1 MVALTIA
8 LAAVVGV
15 LLGLLGGGG
24 SVLAVPLLVFVA
36 GLDPHSAAAMSLF
49 VVGTTSLAG
58 LVPHARAGRV
68 RWLSGLAFGAAG
80 MVGAYLGGQV
90 AGYVPGA
97 VLLGAFSVLMILTA
111 VAMIR
116 GRRAPS
122 AAGDAAG
129 RMWWRL
135 SPIGFAV
142 GLLTGFVGAGGG
154 FLVVPALVLLSGLPM
169 AEAVGTSL
177 LVIVMQA
184 TSGLAGHLVG
194 DPAGAA
200 IDWGLALAV
209 AASAVAGSLIGS
221 RMTGR
226 FDQELMRRAF
236 GWFVLTMGFV
246 ILARQLPGT
255 AAGWAVLVVLVLA
268 ALAVAITVALRRSG
282 RAAPEGASPVAPPP
296 LIVASAVPRGRGM
309 SDFGSS

>member
-36 GLDPHSAAAMSLF
+36 GLDPHPAAAMSLF

-58 LVPHARAGRV
+58 LVPHARARRV

-90 AGYVPGA
+90 AGYVPGG
-97 VLLGAFSVLMILTA
+97 VLLGVFSVLMILTA

-122 AAGDAAG
+122 AAGDAAA
-129 RMWWRL
+129 RMRWRL
-135 SPIGFAV
+135 FPIGFTV

-154 FLVVPALVLLSGLPM
+154 FLIVPALVLLSGLPM

-184 TSGLAGHLVG
+184 TSGLFGHLVG
-194 DPAGAA
+194 SPAGVT

-209 AASAVAGSLIGS
+209 AASAVVGSLVGG

-236 GWFVLTMGFV
+236 GWFVLTMGLV
-246 ILARQLPGT
+246 ILARQLPGA
-255 AAGWAVLVVLVLA
+255 AAGWAVLAVLA
-268 ALAVAITVALRRSG
+268 LAAFAGTVTVTLRRSG
-282 RAAPEGASPVAPPP
+282 RAVPARASRTAPPP
-296 LIVASAVPRGRGM
+296 FAAASVVPGGRGVP
-309 SDFGSS
+309 DTGSS